1 VTRSSN
7 DELAEAKTIDS
18 SSGDGSTDEIAAGR
32 DHDTSPVPRH
42 HEVSRG
48 TTIGRYVVL
57 DTIGSGT
64 MGLVLAAIDP
74 TLDRKVALKLVKPER
89 DGTTMGR
96 QRLLREAQAMARL
109 QHPNVVTVFEV
120 GTFAD
125 QVFLAMEYVAGG
137 TLAGWIAQRHSR
149 REIVDAFVAAGRG
162 IAAAHREGIVHRD
175 FKPSNVLVATDGRVR
190 VADFGLA
197 TAPEASIATA
207 TSNPAIP
214 ASAGDLSMTS
224 TGAILGTPTYM
235 SPEQHRGEPATA
247 RADQFAFA
255 VALYEALYGEV
266 PFAGETYNVYADNV
280 LAGRIV
286 DPPRGTNV
294 PADLRKVL
302 VRALA
307 LEPNDRYPDMDALL
321 AALSRDPA
329 SRRRTIALGAAALAI
344 VAGGGAVVLHER
356 AVADP
361 CAAAAAPI
369 AAWSN
374 SARTT
379 LRLAFAASMAPEAE
393 SNLSHT
399 AQLFDDRANA
409 LRAARR
415 DACEAT
421 EVRHEQSVEL
431 LDRRVRCLD
440 RRAAELGNLIDVL
453 SDHPDAAM
461 IEKAPE
467 AAAALSSL
475 APCADRDL
483 LLADQPSP
491 TTPAMSAS
499 VASLEAQLARAH
511 ALRDAGKIV
520 EARALYAILIPEAD
534 RLDFAPL
541 RATARLDDA
550 QVLQELA
557 QYQAQ
562 VIELREAG
570 ELASVAHD
578 DVAVAKAWIELY
590 GVLAMHLSKVDEA
603 RVLEAPAAAA
613 VARAGNGLEL
623 HGNLEAARGAVELA
637 AGNYSAACD
646 HLATAMHELGKAI
659 GASHPV
665 VIDVMNNY
673 VIALDHAARYDEA
686 RQTID
691 RAITLRSET
700 VGADHPDMSYLHHQ
714 LGTILDDTGEPERSL
729 AEFRKAYDIDLK
741 AYGQDNPHVAI
752 EEVSLSVELLELD
765 RPLDALK
772 YNLAAVKTFRKDPG
786 NDRSML
792 GTALLDLANVYRLLD
807 RTDDAIR
814 TYDEALALVIDLHGA
829 DHVDVADVL
838 NNEALVVAETGDH
851 AHARELWHR
860 ALAIREKVLGHMH
873 PEVAKVYG
881 ALGFDAYLRHDYG
894 EAVDNLTQGIDV
906 FEKLPGSPLPILF
919 GFYDIRGRAEH
930 AVHRD
935 AAAIAD
941 LTRARDGNLK
951 AKLGIPAAQA
961 ELGLANVLW
970 DEGNRDG
977 AVAAAKTAES
987 ELATLSAPDVLA
999 AARDWLREH
1008 KN

>member
-1 VTRSSN
+1 VTRSSS
-7 DELAEAKTIDS
+7 DELAQAKTIDS
-18 SSGDGSTDEIAAGR
+18 SSDETMVHGE
-32 DHDTSPVPRH
+32 HDTSPVPRH
-42 HEVSRG
+42 YEVARG

-64 MGLVLAAIDP
+64 MGLVLSAIDP
-74 TLDRKVALKLVKPER
+74 TLDRKVALKLVKSER
-89 DGTTMGR
+89 EGTTTGR

-125 QVFLAMEYVAGG
+125 QVFLAMEYIAGG
-137 TLAGWIAQRHSR
+137 TLGGWLAQRHSR

-175 FKPSNVLVATDGRVR
+175 FKPTNVLVAADGRVR

-214 ASAGDLSMTS
+214 ASAGDMSMTS

-247 RADQFAFA
+247 RADQFSFA
-255 VALYEALYGEV
+255 VAVYEALYGQV
-266 PFAGETYNVYADNV
+266 PFAGETYAVYADNV
-280 LAGRIV
+280 LAGKIME
-286 DPPRGTNV
+286 PPRGTTV
-294 PADLRKVL
+294 PAHLRKVL

-307 LEPNDRYPDMDALL
+307 LDPNDRYPDMDAML
-321 AALSRDPA
+321 AELSRDPA
-329 SRRRTIALGAAALAI
+329 SRRRTLALGAAALAI
-344 VAGGGAVVLHER
+344 VVGGGAVALHER

-369 AAWSN
+369 AAWSDA
-374 SARTT
+374 ARTT
-379 LRLAFAASMAPEAE
+379 LRLAFAAAMSPEAE
-393 SNLSHT
+393 SNFSHT
-399 AQLFDDRANA
+399 AQLFDDRATA

-440 RRAAELGNLIDVL
+440 RRAAELANLIDVL
-453 SDHPDAAM
+453 SDHPDAEM
-461 IEKAPE
+461 VENAPD
-467 AAAALSSL
+467 AAASLSSL

-483 LLADQPSP
+483 LLADQPRP
-491 TTPAMSAS
+491 DTPAMSAS

-520 EARALYAILIPEAD
+520 QARAEYAVLIAEAD
-534 RLDFAPL
+534 QLDFAPL
-541 RATARLDDA
+541 RATARLDDSH
-550 QVLQELA
+550 VLQELA
-557 QYQAQ
+557 QYQAE
-562 VIELREAG
+562 VAELREAG

-578 DVAVAKAWIELY
+578 DVAVAKAWTSIY
-590 GVLAMHLSKVDEA
+590 GVLALHLSKVDEA

-623 HGNLEAARGAVELA
+623 HGNLEAARGAVEIA
-637 AGNYSAACD
+637 AGNYNAACD
-646 HLATAMHELGKAI
+646 HLAVAIRELGKAI
-659 GASHPV
+659 GPSHPV
-665 VIDVMNNY
+665 VIDVMNDY
-673 VIALDHAARYDEA
+673 VIALGHAARYDEA
-686 RQTID
+686 RQTVD

-714 LGTILDDTGEPERSL
+714 LGTILDDTGAPERSL

-741 AYGQDNPHVAI
+741 AYSKDNPHVAI
-752 EEVSLSVELLELD
+752 DEVSLSVELLELE

-772 YNLAAVKTFRKDPG
+772 YNLEAVKTFRKDPG
-786 NDRSML
+786 NDRAML
-792 GTALLDLANVYRLLD
+792 GTALLDLANVYRALD
-807 RTDDAIR
+807 RADDSIR
-814 TYDEALALVIDLHGA
+814 TYEEALAIVIELHGA
-829 DHVDVADVL
+829 DHVEVADVL
-838 NNEALVVAETGDH
+838 NNEAVTVAETGDH
-851 AHARELWHR
+851 ARARELWHR
-860 ALAIREKVLGHMH
+860 ALEIREKVLGHLH

-894 EAVDNLTQGIDV
+894 EAIDDLTQGIGV
-906 FEKLPGSPLPILF
+906 FEKLAGPPLPVLF

-935 AAAIAD
+935 VEAIAD
-941 LTRARDGNLK
+941 LTRARDGNRK

-970 DEGNRDG
+970 DEGKRD
-977 AVAAAKTAES
+977 AAIAAAKGAET

-1008 KN
+1008 R

>member
-1 VTRSSN
+1 VRRSSN

-18 SSGDGSTDEIAAGR
+18 SSDEALVLG
-32 DHDTSPVPRH
+32 DHDTSPVPRQL
-42 HEVSRG
+42 EVARG

-57 DTIGSGT
+57 DAIGSGT

-74 TLDRKVALKLVKPER
+74 TLDRKVALKLVKSER
-89 DGTTMGR
+89 DGTTTGR

-175 FKPSNVLVATDGRVR
+175 FKPTNVLVATDGRVR

-197 TAPEASIATA
+197 TAPETSIATA

-266 PFAGETYNVYADNV
+266 PFAGETYQVYADNV
-280 LAGRIV
+280 LAGKINE
-286 DPPRGTNV
+286 PPRGSSV
-294 PADLRKVL
+294 PANLRRVL
-302 VRALA
+302 VRALSV
-307 LEPNDRYPDMDALL
+307 EPSDRYPDMDAML
-321 AALSRDPA
+321 AQLSRDPA
-329 SRRRTIALGAAALAI
+329 SRRTLVLGAAAAAI
-344 VAGGGAVVLHER
+344 MIGGGAVALYER
-356 AVADP
+356 ASADP
-361 CAAAAAPI
+361 CAAAGAPI

-374 SARTT
+374 SARTA

-393 SNLSHT
+393 SNFSHT

-409 LRAARR
+409 LRTARR

-421 EVRHEQSVEL
+421 AVHHEQSVDL
-431 LDRRVRCLD
+431 LDRRVQCLD
-440 RRAAELGNLIDVL
+440 RRAAELANLIDVL
-453 SDHPDAAM
+453 SDHPDATT
-461 IEKAPE
+461 IEKAPD
-467 AAAALSSL
+467 AAASLGPL

-483 LLADQPSP
+483 LLADQPRP
-491 TTPAMSAS
+491 TTPAMSAG

-511 ALRDAGKIV
+511 ALRDAGKIN
-520 EARALYAILIPEAD
+520 EARALYAVLIPEAD
-534 RLDFAPL
+534 RLGFTPL
-541 RATARLDDA
+541 RATARLDDS

-562 VIELREAG
+562 VVELREAG
-570 ELASVAHD
+570 QLAAAAHD
-578 DVAVAKAWIELY
+578 DVSVAKAWTSLY
-590 GVLAMHLSKVDEA
+590 GMLALQLAKVDDA
-603 RVLEAPAAAA
+603 RVLEAPASAA
-613 VARAGNGLEL
+613 VARAGGGLEL
-623 HGNLEAARGAVELA
+623 HGNLEAARGAVELT
-637 AGNYSAACD
+637 AGNYAGACD
-646 HLATAMHELGKAI
+646 HFATALRELGKAI

-665 VIDVMNNY
+665 VINVMNDY
-673 VIALDHAARYDEA
+673 VIALDDAARYDEA

-700 VGADHPDMSYLHHQ
+700 VGPDHPDMAYLHHQ
-714 LGTILDDTGEPERSL
+714 LGTVLDDTGAPEQSL
-729 AEFRKAYDIDLK
+729 AEFRKAYDIELETY
-741 AYGQDNPHVAI
+741 AQDNPHVAT
-752 EEVSLSVELLELD
+752 EEISLSVELLELE

-772 YNLAAVKTFRKDPG
+772 YNEAAVKTFRKDPG
-786 NDRSML
+786 NDRTML
-792 GTALLDLANVYRLLD
+792 ATGLLDLANVYRALD

-814 TYDEALALVIDLHGA
+814 TYEEALALAIELHGP

-838 NNEALVVAETGDH
+838 NNEALVVAEIGDH

-860 ALAIREKVLGHMH
+860 ALAIREKVLGHLH
-873 PEVAKVYG
+873 PDVARVYG

-894 EAVDNLTQGIDV
+894 EAVDDLSQGVDV
-906 FEKLPGSPLPILF
+906 FEKLGGAPLPILF
-919 GFYDIRGRAEH
+919 GFYDARGRAEH

-935 AAAIAD
+935 ADAIAD
-941 LTRARDGNLK
+941 LTRARDGNRK

-961 ELGLANVLW
+961 ELGIAGVLW
-970 DEGNRDG
+970 DEGKRDA
-977 AVAAAKTAES
+977 AVASAKAAET
-987 ELATLSAPDVLA
+987 ELAALSAPDVLA

-1008 KN
+1008 KR